1 MVIGGRTGKLSIL
14 PTAEPYAEVYF
25 ALKISPLDGLEAFFF
40 FSEKLYDIL
49 FSELKVTSMENKETK
64 NGEIF
69 MNILNGSKPET
80 IIIPFLLDSQ
90 QNIFTRKTISIQ
102 T

>member
-1 MVIGGRTGKLSIL
+1 
-14 PTAEPYAEVYF
+14 
-25 ALKISPLDGLEAFFF
+25 
-40 FSEKLYDIL
+40 
-49 FSELKVTSMENKETK
+49 
-64 NGEIF
+64 